1 KAVKRSVGLSKIQDL
16 KQAARE
22 SIGIRQGA
30 DMAKLELQTL
40 IAKKYELIQ
49 SKFEELD
56 AKIDAL
62 IDQIPGVQQMLAI
75 KGIGR
80 DTVAG

>member
-1 KAVKRSVGLSKIQDL
+1 
-16 KQAARE
+16 
-22 SIGIRQGA
+22 
-30 DMAKLELQTL
+30 MAKLELQTL
-40 IAKKYELIQ
+40 IAKYELIQ

-80 DTVAG
+80 DTVARLFCRSRRSK